1 MPSLEEM
8 AVNTMY
14 YFSISSLRTDPH
26 PLIFEVNGMGWVVG
40 REGGRNE
47 VDFTGIKISGVG
59 KAGEYLLK
67 YVYLF

>member
-26 PLIFEVNGMGWVVG
+26 SLIVEVNGMGWQV
-40 REGGRNE
+40 GRNE
-47 VDFTGIKISGVG
+47 VDFTGINRSGVG

-67 YVYLF
+67 YLYLF